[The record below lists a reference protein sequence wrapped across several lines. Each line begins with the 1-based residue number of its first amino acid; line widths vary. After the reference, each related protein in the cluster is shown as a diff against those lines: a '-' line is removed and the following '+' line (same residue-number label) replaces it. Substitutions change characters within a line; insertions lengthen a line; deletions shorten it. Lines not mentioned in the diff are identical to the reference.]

1 MSRSPA
7 VFLVVA
13 GCLLVASP
21 DVRAQGRGRG
31 LGRAV
36 AGTPGRHAVRVDAET
51 SSLTGQAAVDALR
64 GEIGQKV
71 RARGEDPEQLV
82 TLLEAD
88 PSVRLG
94 LEGHVVF
101 LDAVDPATALESET
115 AAIATTSATGP
126 APVPTAL
133 AANGLPLHHSKVG
146 APWTLYID
154 VESRLVQVHPNMRDI
169 FARNPSPFT
178 TSGLTLDADATTFNA
193 EEQDVISRIWGRV
206 AEDWAPFDIDV
217 TTERPASFATSPWG
231 GSQVIWNLVTRS
243 ETALGFPSGS
253 LFGIAAAPGLC
264 IVSRGFLG
272 QPTFTFWGNIGPRN
286 HTDIAETVSHEAG
299 HVVGLVHDGLTSGA
313 QYYTGHGTGPTSW
326 GPIMG
331 APLDRNVTQWS
342 KGEYPGATNFGV
354 CGLSPQ
360 DDVEHI
366 ARTLGRRLDEV
377 GDTIAEASPLAAPT
391 KAVVATPTDIDV
403 FALPR
408 ADDVRIQVTPFRAG
422 DQTDGGNLDV
432 SAEIVNAAGLV
443 VARADEVTQTT
454 AELSALLGPGQHYLR
469 IEASADP
476 ANYSTY
482 GSMGQ
487 YTVTGTFISNVKVS
501 ALASPLPTE
510 VLTRGQTVPVK
521 FTLTDTV
528 SAARVQLWSDESAST
543 AVVLAEAGCQA
554 QQHLRQ
560 HCTLK
565 LPKTL
570 TRGQTYWIVMQFESQ
585 AGQWTTAQVAAG
597 AALTNPTAFRVR

>member
-1 MSRSPA
+1 
-7 VFLVVA
+7 
-13 GCLLVASP
+13 
-21 DVRAQGRGRG
+21 
-31 LGRAV
+31 
-36 AGTPGRHAVRVDAET
+36 
-51 SSLTGQAAVDALR
+51 
-64 GEIGQKV
+64 
-71 RARGEDPEQLV
+71 
-82 TLLEAD
+82 
-88 PSVRLG
+88 
-94 LEGHVVF
+94 
-101 LDAVDPATALESET
+101 
-115 AAIATTSATGP
+115 
-126 APVPTAL
+126 
-133 AANGLPLHHSKVG
+133 
-146 APWTLYID
+146 
-154 VESRLVQVHPNMRDI
+154 
-169 FARNPSPFT
+169 
-178 TSGLTLDADATTFNA
+178 
-193 EEQDVISRIWGRV
+193 
-206 AEDWAPFDIDV
+206 
-217 TTERPASFATSPWG
+217 
-231 GSQVIWNLVTRS
+231 
-243 ETALGFPSGS
+243 
-253 LFGIAAAPGLC
+253 
-264 IVSRGFLG
+264 
-272 QPTFTFWGNIGPRN
+272 
-286 HTDIAETVSHEAG
+286 
-299 HVVGLVHDGLTSGA
+299 
-313 QYYTGHGTGPTSW
+313 
-326 GPIMG
+326 
-331 APLDRNVTQWS
+331 VTQWS

-391 KAVVATPTDIDV
+391 RAVVTTPTDIDV

-528 SAARVQLWSDESAST
+528 SAARVQLW
-543 AVVLAEAGCQA
+543 
-554 QQHLRQ
+554 
-560 HCTLK
+560 
-565 LPKTL
+565 

>member
-1 MSRSPA
+1 
-7 VFLVVA
+7 
-13 GCLLVASP
+13 
-21 DVRAQGRGRG
+21 
-31 LGRAV
+31 
-36 AGTPGRHAVRVDAET
+36 VDAET

-154 VESRLVQVHPNMRDI
+154 VESRLVQVHPNMREI
-169 FARNPSPFT
+169 LVRPANTIT

-243 ETALGFPSGS
+243 ETALGYPSGS

-264 IVSRGFLG
+264 FVSRSFLG
-272 QPTFTFWGNIGPRN
+272 QPTFTFWSNIGPRN
-286 HTDIAETVSHEAG
+286 HTDIAETVSHESG

-391 KAVVATPTDIDV
+391 RAVVTTPTDIDV

-528 SAARVQLWSDESAST
+528 TAARVQLWSDESAST